1 MRGYCSISV
10 CTWNLK
16 VGCTLSCSERFCL
29 KAKLAAM
36 PCLQLLRNVINQVPD
51 TTESRQE
58 KKSLEQASFRRIM
71 RLPFAFD

>member
-29 KAKLAAM
+29 IGEARCNAVFTATLKRHQPGTGYNRIKT
-36 PCLQLLRNVINQVPD
+36 R
-51 TTESRQE
+51 E
-58 KKSLEQASFRRIM
+58 KKFRTS
-71 RLPFAFD
+71 